1 MSFEKHS
8 PRVQDRSQWGNS
20 LARAW
25 VSVALIPVFLF
36 ASVILTL
43 LLYDWFGY
51 KPENADA
58 PLWVDL
64 VTGVVAIAVFLV
76 PCVAAALYGRQANR
90 DGRRRGLIP
99 LGIGVLAGLAVTIL
113 TVVSTLG
120 PF

>member
-1 MSFEKHS
+1 MSSEKQS
-8 PRVQDRSQWGNS
+8 QSVQDRSQSGDS